1 MTVLTWERWTN
12 GPLLIAATA
21 FLAAYAVPILRTDLP
36 GTLVSACQ
44 MVVWLT
50 WGLFAT
56 DYLARLL
63 LSEDRR
69 QYALQHWFDV
79 VIIALPLFRPL
90 RLLRLLP
97 LLRVLNRRASN
108 GLRGR
113 IALYVVAGTGL
124 LGFCGAL
131 AVLDAERAN
140 PEANIRNFGDA
151 AWWAITTMTTVGYG
165 DRYPT
170 TGVGRVAA
178 VALMLG
184 GIALLGAVTAMLA
197 SWLVEQVQVSEERQT
212 EELKADIEE
221 LQTDLGALNS
231 AVVVATLQGL
241 RAALDG
247 LETRL
252 QQRGVLERPTVGAE
266 ELEHREEDH
275 LPQRA
280 DRVTPSGSR
289 R

>member
-1 MTVLTWERWTN
+1 
-12 GPLLIAATA
+12 
-21 FLAAYAVPILRTDLP
+21 
-36 GTLVSACQ
+36 
-44 MVVWLT
+44 
-50 WGLFAT
+50 
-56 DYLARLL
+56 
-63 LSEDRR
+63 
-69 QYALQHWFDV
+69 
-79 VIIALPLFRPL
+79 
-90 RLLRLLP
+90 
-97 LLRVLNRRASN
+97 
-108 GLRGR
+108 
-113 IALYVVAGTGL
+113 
-124 LGFCGAL
+124 
-131 AVLDAERAN
+131 
-140 PEANIRNFGDA
+140 
-151 AWWAITTMTTVGYG
+151 MTTVGYG